1 MRTWTQPRRCHEK
14 QQFLFCQPVDE
25 LLAGLRVSRDETLR
39 WHNLGWLSFNVND
52 LDKLEQ
58 PLECELRLIC
68 SLTRSGLEDAQ
79 INTILAPLE
88 KPYRYQFKSMAFHF
102 DYGLVSPPPA
112 ASPFDVIEQEL
123 GDFLESLAEIGATP
137 KLESIKNRIEQLLA
151 PPTNNKHIDNSLF
164 D

>member
-1 MRTWTQPRRCHEK
+1 
-14 QQFLFCQPVDE
+14 
-25 LLAGLRVSRDETLR
+25 
-39 WHNLGWLSFNVND
+39 
-52 LDKLEQ
+52 
-58 PLECELRLIC
+58 
-68 SLTRSGLEDAQ
+68 
-79 INTILAPLE
+79 
-88 KPYRYQFKSMAFHF
+88 MAFHF